1 MESSRKL
8 WGSSG
13 SCRYTVKAYPPY
25 RFSPSS
31 VPNHMNPR
39 LSCKML
45 VTVLWESPSSVVILP
60 KRIPEEIGACLR
72 LQPGRRKWTTIGG
85 KARGGL
91 HTQCSRLRTYWD
103 DQPDQGCQAK
113 RRQDEFHDRT
123 GRTPIIHMSCTI

>member
-13 SCRYTVKAYPPY
+13 SCRYTVKAYPSY

-45 VTVLWESPSSVVILP
+45 VTVLWESPSSVEILS
-60 KRIPEEIGACLR
+60 KRIPEEMGTVYVSSQAAANGPPLAARPGAACT
-72 LQPGRRKWTTIGG
+72 PN
-85 KARGGL
+85 AAA
-91 HTQCSRLRTYWD
+91 CV
-103 DQPDQGCQAK
+103 
-113 RRQDEFHDRT
+113 RT
-123 GRTPIIHMSCTI
+123 GTISPTRAAKQSADRMNFMTAQVVPPLFI